1 MRTRYMSER
10 LGEILLLEKK
20 KEVQCNYVG
29 KYKKQTNYNLGY
41 NTEIKE
47 DDRANT
53 VISKSEEKY
62 ATFYI
67 LMLVSM

>member
-1 MRTRYMSER
+1 MQ
-10 LGEILLLEKK
+10 L
-20 KEVQCNYVG
+20 CG
-29 KYKKQTNYNLGY
+29 KIQKTNYNLGY

>member
-1 MRTRYMSER
+1 MSER

-20 KEVQCNYVG
+20 KEVRCNYVG
-29 KYKKQTNYNLGY
+29 KCKKQTNYNLGY
-41 NTEIKE
+41 STEIKE

-62 ATFYI
+62 AHFI
-67 LMLVSM
+67 F